1 MLCDN
6 KPQKQ
11 FDIIEH
17 SFRNTRIM
25 TYVID
30 IITHTGISYLKG
42 RTYFEQTKI
51 CVLFHKD
58 NMFDKYFL
66 IIFKEGKE
74 FIFCYLYLLTYISIQ
89 HDLHMT

>member
-42 RTYFEQTKI
+42 RTYFEQTKGV
-51 CVLFHKD
+51 C
-58 NMFDKYFL
+58 
-66 IIFKEGKE
+66 II
-74 FIFCYLYLLTYISIQ
+74 S
-89 HDLHMT
+89 